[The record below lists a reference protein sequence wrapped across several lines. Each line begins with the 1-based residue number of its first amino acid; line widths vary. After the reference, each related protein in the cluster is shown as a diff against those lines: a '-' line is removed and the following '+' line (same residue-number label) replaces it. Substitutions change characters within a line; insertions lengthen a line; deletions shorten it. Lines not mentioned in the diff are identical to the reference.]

1 MTYQEALN
9 EVIDSF
15 YMAREKRKYFTPT
28 LKRVYDILRAQETVS
43 EAKSERHRLRKQQRG
58 ES

>member
-15 YMAREKRKYFTPT
+15 YMACEKRKYFTPT
-28 LKRVYDILRAQETVS
+28 LKRVYDILRAQEIAS
-43 EAKSERHRLRKQQRG
+43 EEKSKRRKLRKLERG
-58 ES
+58 I